1 MTVIAFSDVDVLD
14 VLVVAAV
21 AVTAILAIAIPRRVG
36 ATIAFLVFGL
46 LLALLWA
53 RVAAPDVA
61 IAEAALGG
69 GVAGALLV
77 DALHRRQPAQP
88 KRDHRR
94 AVAITAVGA
103 ALGAVTFAALATVL
117 SRLTAEPAD
126 LGPLALEAVERSGVS
141 HPITAVLLNF
151 RNLDT
156 LLEIAVVVFAAV
168 GAAALSRDRIRT
180 VTDPGPVR
188 RVIAVIIVPALV
200 LLAAWL
206 LVAGT
211 SEPGGAFQAGAVLGA
226 ALIIAHLCGVR
237 AARAAGGRALVLV
250 VAGLL
255 AFILLGGIGLA
266 ATGTWLALDLSWAF
280 AAILAIET
288 LLTVSIG
295 VALAMLFL
303 AAGSRDDAAAAD
315 SAAAAPALGG
325 AA

>member
-1 MTVIAFSDVDVLD
+1 VTVVAFSDVDVLD
-14 VLVVAAV
+14 ILVVLAV
-21 AVTAILAIAIPRRVG
+21 AVTAVLAVVIPRRVS

-77 DALHRRQPAQP
+77 DALHRRQPDSPQ
-88 KRDHRR
+88 RSRR
-94 AVAITAVGA
+94 RTATVTAVGA
-103 ALGAVTFAALATVL
+103 VLGAVTVAALVTVL

-168 GAAALSRDRIRT
+168 GAAALSRDRIRP
-180 VTDPGPVR
+180 VSDPGPVR
-188 RVIAVIIVPALV
+188 RVIAVVIVPALV
-200 LLAAWL
+200 LLAGWL

-226 ALIIAHLCGVR
+226 ALIIAHLCGVH
-237 AARAAGGRALVLV
+237 AARAEGRRALAIVVTGLV
-250 VAGLL
+250 
-255 AFILLGGIGLA
+255 AFIMLGAIGLA
-266 ATGTWLALDLSWAF
+266 ATGTWLALDLDWAF

-295 VALAMLFL
+295 MALAMLFL
-303 AAGSRDDAAAAD
+303 AAGSRDEGSVTDARARAAAA
-315 SAAAAPALGG
+315 GG
-325 AA
+325 AP